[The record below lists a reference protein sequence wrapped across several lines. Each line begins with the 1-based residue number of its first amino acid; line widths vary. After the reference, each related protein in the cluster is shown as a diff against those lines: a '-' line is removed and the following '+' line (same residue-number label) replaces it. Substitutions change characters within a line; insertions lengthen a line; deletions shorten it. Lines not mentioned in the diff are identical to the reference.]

1 MSQKTRILQHLQ
13 EGRSLNR
20 LDSWQELGVLEAP
33 ARISE
38 LRQDGHPIV
47 TQLQDVTNRYGEKV
61 RVATWHLE
69 QRV

>member
-61 RVATWHLE
+61 RIAEWRLHD
-69 QRV
+69 

>member
-61 RVATWHLE
+61 QVATWHLE
-69 QRV
+69 RRA

>member
-1 MSQKTRILQHLQ
+1 MSQKTRILQHLE

-38 LRQDGHPIV
+38 LRKDVYPIV
-47 TQLQDVTNRYGEKV
+47 TQLSDVTNRYGEKV
-61 RVATWHLE
+61 KVATWHLE
-69 QRV
+69 QRA

>member
-1 MSQKTRILQHLQ
+1 MSQKTIILQHLQ

-61 RVATWHLE
+61 RIAEWRLHD
-69 QRV
+69 

>member
-1 MSQKTRILQHLQ
+1 MTQKERILEHLQ

-38 LRQDGHPIV
+38 LRKDGH
-47 TQLQDVTNRYGEKV
+47 
-61 RVATWHLE
+61 
-69 QRV
+69 